1 MPSVY
6 ILITRTNTMFSRGIG
21 LVTGAEFT
29 HVSLALD
36 RELTHMYSF
45 ARRFDRIPFFASLV
59 RESLERGVYG
69 RNSNAPAALFEL
81 EMSDAAYGRMM
92 RRLSSMLC
100 EAGRYRYN
108 VLGLWGYLRRK
119 PRHKPYHYFCS
130 QFVSELLGEA
140 GALALPCDP
149 ALICPKRFR
158 SHARSSPSL
167 SRAAAFL
174 QYSASAQHPIAAHL
188 RLRLE
193 KRQGRLRRTNAAQML
208 IQEIPNV
215 RHPHAPL

>member
-1 MPSVY
+1 MTSVY

-69 RNSNAPAALFEL
+69 RNRNAPAALFEL

-149 ALICPKRFR
+149 ALICPNDFAHMPDLHLLYQGPLRFCGIPQ
-158 SHARSSPSL
+158 ARSI
-167 SRAAAFL
+167 RL
-174 QYSASAQHPIAAHL
+174 QPTSA
-188 RLRLE
+188 
-193 KRQGRLRRTNAAQML
+193 
-208 IQEIPNV
+208 
-215 RHPHAPL
+215 